1 MGLAIFKLLETL
13 LGTVSESVVSFPL
26 KERFPWEG
34 LDVVD
39 LLKISSLLIVLMAV
53 FELTCSVSGNGSGFV

>member
-1 MGLAIFKLLETL
+1 MGLAIFKLLKSL

-39 LLKISSLLIVLMAV
+39 LLKISSLLIVLM
-53 FELTCSVSGNGSGFV
+53 GFI